1 MALGI
6 LCSVLANQGAVTM
19 DGPVS
24 HGSIRTENAPLV
36 ERRSVEGAV
45 TSGEKMRRK
54 VESALRCLTVT
65 DMRSEIAGY
74 DHGDWVRE
82 ISS

>member
-1 MALGI
+1 MTI
-6 LCSVLANQGAVTM
+6 

-24 HGSIRTENAPLV
+24 HGSIRTENVPLV
-36 ERRSVEGAV
+36 GRRSDEEVV

-65 DMRSEIAGY
+65 DMRSEIAVDDQGN
-74 DHGDWVRE
+74 WIRE

>member
-1 MALGI
+1 
-6 LCSVLANQGAVTM
+6 M

-36 ERRSVEGAV
+36 EKRSDEGAAA
-45 TSGEKMRRK
+45 SGEKMRRK

-65 DMRSEIAGY
+65 DMRSEIAE
-74 DHGDWVRE
+74 GDPGNWVTE